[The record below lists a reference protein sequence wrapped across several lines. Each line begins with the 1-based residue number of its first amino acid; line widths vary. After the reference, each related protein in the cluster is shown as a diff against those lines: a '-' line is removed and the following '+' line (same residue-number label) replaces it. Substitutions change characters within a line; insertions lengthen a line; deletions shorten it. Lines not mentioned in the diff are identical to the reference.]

1 MSPSLSLLPLLLW
14 ATTAQTE
21 IATTDQ
27 APYAAQVLS
36 ISTAGV
42 VVEADNKQSVVP
54 LDKLR
59 RLTFSKSPARQ
70 RSGGGSSNAAQQVTV
85 RDGSQFRYQTFDL
98 AAGNA
103 SFSLEVGA
111 MLTLPTAAVQHVQL
125 QQLTP
130 AQWTQWQ
137 AIVRSRSTADTLVL
151 IRSADALEKLE
162 GIVSAVSGD
171 AVSFDFSGQVID
183 APLTKLAGLSLFAS
197 TPASGGAS
205 GRGSGRGSGAAGLK
219 LNAVVHDVSG
229 NRWMAATISLPPQ
242 GRQVELQLVAGATLS
257 LPLEQLAE
265 IDFSSG
271 STQYLADLQPLARSS
286 ASGAAGVDN
295 SAGDTLPLGLSVA
308 GADGVFG
315 PRSRNVREPG
325 KLSLGPSLEFVGGGS
340 ISYRIPEGF
349 TQLRGEV
356 ELTPSGNRFTPC
368 QASVLLE
375 NKVIWQERLSETGRR
390 WTVDVPVVADG
401 RLRIEVTSE
410 AQTAVGDIVLW
421 HELRLVK

>member
-14 ATTAQTE
+14 ATTTQTE

-59 RLTFSKSPARQ
+59 RLSFSKPPASQ
-70 RSGGGSSNAAQQVTV
+70 RSSASSNAAQQVTV

-98 AAGNA
+98 AAGKA
-103 SFSLEVGA
+103 SFSLEGGA

-137 AIVRSRSTADTLVL
+137 AIVQSRSTADTLVL

-162 GIVSAVSGD
+162 GIVSTVSAA
-171 AVSFDFSGQVID
+171 AVSFDFGGQVID
-183 APLTKLAGLSLFAS
+183 APLTKLAGMCLFSA
-197 TPASGGAS
+197 PASGGA
-205 GRGSGRGSGAAGLK
+205 RGKESDMAGEK
-219 LNAVVHDVSG
+219 LSAIVHDVNG
-229 NRWMAATISLPPQ
+229 NRWMASTISLPPQ
-242 GRQVELQLVAGATLS
+242 GRQVELQLVAGAAVS

-286 ASGAAGVDN
+286 GSDTAGVDN
-295 SAGDTLPLGLSVA
+295 SAGGSLPLGLSVA
-308 GADGVFG
+308 GADNLFG
-315 PRSRNVREPG
+315 PRSRNVRALG
-325 KLSLGPSLEFVGGGS
+325 KVSLGPSLEFVGGGS

-349 TQLRGEV
+349 TRLRGEV
-356 ELTPSGNRFTPC
+356 ELTPTGNRFTPC

-375 NKVIWQERLSETGRR
+375 NKLIWQERLSETGRR

-401 RLRIEVTSE
+401 RLRIEVASE